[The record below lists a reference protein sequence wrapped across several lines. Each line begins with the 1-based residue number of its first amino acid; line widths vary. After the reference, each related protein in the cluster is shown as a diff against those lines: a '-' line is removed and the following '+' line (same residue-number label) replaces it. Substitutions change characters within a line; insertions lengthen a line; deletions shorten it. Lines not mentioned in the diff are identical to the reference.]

1 VFLGGGWGWVGV
13 DSAAIA
19 AEDAGKRVER
29 GRPWD

>member
-1 VFLGGGWGWVGV
+1 VFHGGGRGREGV

-19 AEDAGKRVER
+19 AKDAGKRVER